1 MSNERPPPPQGLRE
15 QLGPPLTIRRPLPRL
30 VRGELVIPRLPP
42 PSPPRLEPESS
53 FPREPLPSPPAMRSP
68 FPRRRRSP
76 SPIRMRSP
84 SPIRIPS
91 HRQRQIPPPIRMR
104 SPSPIR
110 IPSHRQRQIPSPSP
124 IRIRIP
130 SPRQRP
136 PRPPL
141 PEFQHGVYNIDRI
154 IPTIEYEIENRGI
167 DGYLNIENLREI
179 LGTFILG
186 DDFSRVFPSTDAL
199 IHRIMTDF
207 PRDNER
213 YFTHRDAF
221 ISFLRDNSTE
231 IDRYIQ
237 SPSEWAYIPPR
248 PHNKGGYRK
257 TKRNK
262 RNKRKKTGRTKKK
275 YSSMIFTRMN

>member
-1 MSNERPPPPQGLRE
+1 MSNERPPPPTQGLRE

-91 HRQRQIPPPIRMR
+91 HRQRQIP
-104 SPSPIR
+104 
-110 IPSHRQRQIPSPSP
+110 SPSP

-141 PEFQHGVYNIDRI
+141 PEFQHGVYDIDPI

-179 LGTFILG
+179 LETFVLG

-262 RNKRKKTGRTKKK
+262 RVKRRKTGRTKKK